1 MSQEQR
7 DSYVIPPN
15 FIEGGSF
22 FGGLFKARNVVEAV
36 ILAAGTGLPILTLSL
51 TLTVRI
57 ILLCLTSL
65 PLALLAL
72 IGIAGMPL
80 SSYIILFFRF
90 LRNRR
95 SLSKSGGKSS
105 RKQAILPTWDKKS
118 GLSTAVQPA
127 AYKKDGSRIRF
138 AKDTRRLML
147 DTAYRQKKQAERPG
161 NPLAAYVPIQK
172 IENGIVYTTDHRF
185 IKILEIV
192 PINFLL
198 RSAREQ
204 RNIVY
209 SFISYLKIAPVK
221 LQIKVIEEAIAI
233 ERSVIYHLGKES
245 PRQADY
251 IHGIL
256 NEHLMRY
263 TASKENGGKT
273 FPDYVGALMADEL
286 GHCVQLAKIYSA
298 HQAQKDAARRA
309 EAAEQERAHRQAVN
323 TEKEKVVHAALQT
336 IRDGGTLQNVS
347 LRYYKDDGTLVETS
361 LILYLMREY
370 HVNVPLRTQGWIKER
385 VTTATVQEDFCGS
398 VTYYRAKKSPCSQKF
413 FDCMRELI
421 LAVHNAKKDA
431 A

>member
-118 GLSTAVQPA
+118 GPGTAVQPA

-147 DTAYRQKKQAERPG
+147 DTAYR
-161 NPLAAYVPIQK
+161 
-172 IENGIVYTTDHRF
+172 
-185 IKILEIV
+185 
-192 PINFLL
+192 
-198 RSAREQ
+198 
-204 RNIVY
+204 
-209 SFISYLKIAPVK
+209 
-221 LQIKVIEEAIAI
+221 
-233 ERSVIYHLGKES
+233 
-245 PRQADY
+245 
-251 IHGIL
+251 
-256 NEHLMRY
+256 
-263 TASKENGGKT
+263 
-273 FPDYVGALMADEL
+273 
-286 GHCVQLAKIYSA
+286 
-298 HQAQKDAARRA
+298 
-309 EAAEQERAHRQAVN
+309 
-323 TEKEKVVHAALQT
+323 
-336 IRDGGTLQNVS
+336 
-347 LRYYKDDGTLVETS
+347 
-361 LILYLMREY
+361 
-370 HVNVPLRTQGWIKER
+370 
-385 VTTATVQEDFCGS
+385 
-398 VTYYRAKKSPCSQKF
+398 
-413 FDCMRELI
+413 
-421 LAVHNAKKDA
+421 
-431 A
+431 

>member
-118 GLSTAVQPA
+118 GPGTAVQPA

-147 DTAYRQKKQAERPG
+147 DTAYRQKKQAARPG

-172 IENGIVYTTDHRF
+172 IENGIVYTADHRF

-221 LQIKVIEEAIAI
+221 LQIKVITKRADMNRHIETVRREMAQETNESCRMQQEDYWCSGSGSYHALIPAAAEAWGLPVSGCTASEPQRITDALSSSKLVVAI
-233 ERSVIYHLGKES
+233 MSAGHFTSSGHFIVLRGVQDEKILVADPASRTRSEQSWDLSI
-245 PRQADY
+245 
-251 IHGIL
+251 IL
-256 NEHLMRY
+256 NE
-263 TASKENGGKT
+263 ASKAAGSGGP
-273 FPDYVGALMADEL
+273 F
-286 GHCVQLAKIYSA
+286 
-298 HQAQKDAARRA
+298 
-309 EAAEQERAHRQAVN
+309 
-323 TEKEKVVHAALQT
+323 
-336 IRDGGTLQNVS
+336 
-347 LRYYKDDGTLVETS
+347 
-361 LILYLMREY
+361 
-370 HVNVPLRTQGWIKER
+370 WII
-385 VTTATVQEDFCGS
+385 G
-398 VTYYRAKKSPCSQKF
+398 
-413 FDCMRELI
+413 
-421 LAVHNAKKDA
+421 
-431 A
+431 

>member
-95 SLSKSGGKSS
+95 TLSKSGGKSS
-105 RKQAILPTWDKKS
+105 RKQSILPTWDKKS
-118 GLSTAVQPA
+118 GPSTAVQPA

-209 SFISYLKIAPVK
+209 SFISYLKIACEASHHGHHQARRYEPAYRNRAPGDGAGDERK
-221 LQIKVIEEAIAI
+221 LPDAAGGLSEAAQKARLQ
-233 ERSVIYHLGKES
+233 RSHRTQVFPH
-245 PRQADY
+245 
-251 IHGIL
+251 HGI
-256 NEHLMRY
+256 
-263 TASKENGGKT
+263 
-273 FPDYVGALMADEL
+273 
-286 GHCVQLAKIYSA
+286 
-298 HQAQKDAARRA
+298 
-309 EAAEQERAHRQAVN
+309 
-323 TEKEKVVHAALQT
+323 
-336 IRDGGTLQNVS
+336 
-347 LRYYKDDGTLVETS
+347 
-361 LILYLMREY
+361 
-370 HVNVPLRTQGWIKER
+370 
-385 VTTATVQEDFCGS
+385 
-398 VTYYRAKKSPCSQKF
+398 
-413 FDCMRELI
+413 
-421 LAVHNAKKDA
+421 
-431 A
+431 

>member
-118 GLSTAVQPA
+118 GPSTAVQPA

-147 DTAYRQKKQAERPG
+147 DTAYRQKKQAERARQSACGVCADSENRKRHRLYDRSPFYQDLR
-161 NPLAAYVPIQK
+161 NCADQLPAPQRKRAA
-172 IENGIVYTTDHRF
+172 EHRVF
-185 IKILEIV
+185 VHQLSQ
-192 PINFLL
+192 N
-198 RSAREQ
+198 RAREAADQ
-204 RNIVY
+204 GRY
-209 SFISYLKIAPVK
+209 
-221 LQIKVIEEAIAI
+221 
-233 ERSVIYHLGKES
+233 
-245 PRQADY
+245 QACGY
-251 IHGIL
+251 
-256 NEHLMRY
+256 E
-263 TASKENGGKT
+263 
-273 FPDYVGALMADEL
+273 P
-286 GHCVQLAKIYSA
+286 A
-298 HQAQKDAARRA
+298 H
-309 EAAEQERAHRQAVN
+309 
-323 TEKEKVVHAALQT
+323 
-336 IRDGGTLQNVS
+336 
-347 LRYYKDDGTLVETS
+347 
-361 LILYLMREY
+361 
-370 HVNVPLRTQGWIKER
+370 
-385 VTTATVQEDFCGS
+385 
-398 VTYYRAKKSPCSQKF
+398 
-413 FDCMRELI
+413 
-421 LAVHNAKKDA
+421 
-431 A
+431 

>member
-95 SLSKSGGKSS
+95 TLSKSGGKSS

-118 GLSTAVQPA
+118 GPSTAVQPA

-147 DTAYRQKKQAERPG
+147 DTSYRQKKQAERPG

-221 LQIKVIEEAIAI
+221 LQIKVITKRADMNRHI
-233 ERSVIYHLGKES
+233 ETVRREMAQETNESCRMQQEDYLKLLKKLEDFFSSWSMNRSPARRKTVKKRMPFRHCKQRRGR
-245 PRQADY
+245 RQIISGNAA
-251 IHGIL
+251 
-256 NEHLMRY
+256 
-263 TASKENGGKT
+263 TASFSMKMRTKPLPNCSIRSSAAEKART
-273 FPDYVGALMADEL
+273 FRF
-286 GHCVQLAKIYSA
+286 YSA
-298 HQAQKDAARRA
+298 SPTSHP
-309 EAAEQERAHRQAVN
+309 
-323 TEKEKVVHAALQT
+323 T
-336 IRDGGTLQNVS
+336 I
-347 LRYYKDDGTLVETS
+347 
-361 LILYLMREY
+361 
-370 HVNVPLRTQGWIKER
+370 
-385 VTTATVQEDFCGS
+385 
-398 VTYYRAKKSPCSQKF
+398 
-413 FDCMRELI
+413 
-421 LAVHNAKKDA
+421 
-431 A
+431 

>member
-95 SLSKSGGKSS
+95 TLSKSGGKSS
-105 RKQAILPTWDKKS
+105 RKQSILPTWDKKS
-118 GLSTAVQPA
+118 GPSTAVQPA

-147 DTAYRQKKQAERPG
+147 DTAYRQKKQAARPG

-172 IENGIVYTTDHRF
+172 IENGIVYTIEGNSGDSCRVNQYPVGHYE
-185 IKILEIV
+185 ILG
-192 PINFLL
+192 
-198 RSAREQ
+198 
-204 RNIVY
+204 Y
-209 SFISYLKIAPVK
+209 
-221 LQIKVIEEAIAI
+221 
-233 ERSVIYHLGKES
+233 G
-245 PRQADY
+245 
-251 IHGIL
+251 
-256 NEHLMRY
+256 
-263 TASKENGGKT
+263 
-273 FPDYVGALMADEL
+273 
-286 GHCVQLAKIYSA
+286 
-298 HQAQKDAARRA
+298 
-309 EAAEQERAHRQAVN
+309 
-323 TEKEKVVHAALQT
+323 VVA
-336 IRDGGTLQNVS
+336 
-347 LRYYKDDGTLVETS
+347 Y
-361 LILYLMREY
+361 
-370 HVNVPLRTQGWIKER
+370 
-385 VTTATVQEDFCGS
+385 
-398 VTYYRAKKSPCSQKF
+398 
-413 FDCMRELI
+413 
-421 LAVHNAKKDA
+421 
-431 A
+431 

>member
-95 SLSKSGGKSS
+95 SLNKSGGKSS

-118 GLSTAVQPA
+118 GPSTAVQPA

-147 DTAYRQKKQAERPG
+147 DTSYRQKKQAERPG

-172 IENGIVYTTDHRF
+172 IENGIVYTTDHRY

-221 LQIKVIEEAIAI
+221 LQIKVITKRADMNRHIETVRREMAQETNESCRMQQEDYLKLLKKLGPHRRKFRTEFFKPIPMDGHKDLLRRVKQRIARADAEAIL
-233 ERSVIYHLGKES
+233 RLS
-245 PRQADY
+245 PILADVPKQQ
-251 IHGIL
+251 
-256 NEHLMRY
+256 NRF
-263 TASKENGGKT
+263 N
-273 FPDYVGALMADEL
+273 F
-286 GHCVQLAKIYSA
+286 
-298 HQAQKDAARRA
+298 AAR
-309 EAAEQERAHRQAVN
+309 E
-323 TEKEKVVHAALQT
+323 
-336 IRDGGTLQNVS
+336 
-347 LRYYKDDGTLVETS
+347 
-361 LILYLMREY
+361 
-370 HVNVPLRTQGWIKER
+370 
-385 VTTATVQEDFCGS
+385 
-398 VTYYRAKKSPCSQKF
+398 
-413 FDCMRELI
+413 
-421 LAVHNAKKDA
+421 
-431 A
+431 